1 MILMNVLMEMV
12 AVHRNATTDKAL
24 ISAAVEMDSHSLLT
38 ELDAL
43 MWMNVSLLTLTTVGR
58 SVLTLEVA
66 SPVAVAQG
74 TLSTQME

>member
-1 MILMNVLMEMV
+1 MNVLMEMV

-43 MWMNVSLLTLTTVGR
+43 VRNILALITHCVYPSL
-58 SVLTLEVA
+58 
-66 SPVAVAQG
+66 
-74 TLSTQME
+74 